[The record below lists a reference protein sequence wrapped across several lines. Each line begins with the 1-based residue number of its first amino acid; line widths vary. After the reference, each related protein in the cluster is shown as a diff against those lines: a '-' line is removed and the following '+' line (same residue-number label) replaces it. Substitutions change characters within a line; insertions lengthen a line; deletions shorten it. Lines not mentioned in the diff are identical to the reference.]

1 MSVEN
6 SSKGIITS
14 MKEDLVIHRGAY
26 IRMTLYM
33 VAALLTDLFSRLGTL
48 TDELVQAMRWW
59 DWTVLWGSPLLAAI
73 LIWRSFLD
81 SSLADSKK
89 AADAANAT
97 AKPKDGEPVSTQEIG
112 GA

>member
-6 SSKGIITS
+6 PSKGIIAS

-26 IRMTLYM
+26 TRMALYM
-33 VAALLTDLFSRLGTL
+33 IAASMTDLFSRLGTL

-59 DWTVLWGSPLLAAI
+59 DWTILWGSPLLAAV

-89 AADAANAT
+89 AAKDAAALE
-97 AKPKDGEPVSTQEIG
+97 GEQPDKTDTTEG
-112 GA
+112 TP